1 VKFLVSALFL
11 LVLRLS
17 LHAQQLTYQTLYVDY
32 DSAVEFRN
40 LKIIP
45 IRPRQKGFGEST
57 SRLISLNH
65 ALQEGLAT
73 VSERGTA
80 STENVH
86 YMRIRNASDQPI
98 YVASGEIFSGGRQ
111 DRMVTRDTVLVPDGR
126 DQYISVMCVEE
137 GRWSNKERKFRY
149 ENFANA
155 SLRKV
160 LDEDHNQ
167 VLIWQEVSRQLDS
180 QHIRSKSL
188 AYLSHNGDK
197 KIVTLQ
203 NEYFNFFH
211 DHFKAADSTI
221 VGIVCMSG
229 DKVIGADIFA
239 GRNLFYNMLDPLLIG
254 YTDQVI
260 YSGKPV
266 IITNEEVKK
275 YMDKLLTDEI
285 SQEKFLRE
293 NGKIFR
299 QNGAVIHINS
309 F

>member
-1 VKFLVSALFL
+1 MKFFFTALFIL
-11 LVLRLS
+11 ASVVFVRG
-17 LHAQQLTYQTLYVDY
+17 QQLTYQTLYVDY
-32 DSAVEFRN
+32 DSAVEFKN

-45 IRPRQKGFGEST
+45 IRPKQKGFG
-57 SRLISLNH
+57 RAVAHVISLSQ
-65 ALQEGLAT
+65 ALKQGLAT

-86 YMRIRNASDQPI
+86 YMRVRNVSDQTI

-111 DRMVTRDTVLVPDGR
+111 DRMVTHDTLLAPDGR

-137 GRWSNKERKFRY
+137 GRWSDKERKFRY

-160 LDEDHNQ
+160 LDVDHNQ

-180 QHIRSKSL
+180 QHIKSKSL
-188 AYLSHNGDK
+188 AYLSRNGDK
-197 KIVTLQ
+197 KLQALQ

-211 DHFKAADSTI
+211 NHFQAGDSTI

-229 DKVIGADIFA
+229 DEVVGSDIFA
-239 GRNLFYNMLDPLLIG
+239 GRNLFYDMLDPLLIG

-260 YSGKPV
+260 YSGKPLT
-266 IITNEEVKK
+266 IENEEVKK
-275 YMDKLLTDEI
+275 YMDRLLSDEI
-285 SQEKFLRE
+285 SQEKFLKE

-299 QNGAVIHINS
+299 QNGEIIHITS